1 MALSPQEAAD
11 LRKQLQEIERL
22 SRLLNKNIDTTSL
35 QDLERQAGNIRA
47 IFSALTDE
55 FEDLT
60 GSIGYAAAGFKKL
73 VQEITN
79 SNVGVR
85 ETTKAFNKLS
95 SIAEKIQSYQKGYSD
110 LTSKDLKKIKEQF
123 DIEKQR
129 LFNTQDIL
137 KDKKALLEA
146 EKQNLTIQRNAAMS
160 AARAA
165 QARNDKAGLSMA
177 ISAARSL
184 ENRIKRV
191 NSEYDKTAASINA
204 NNNLLAEQDIL
215 LQGLEQSIGRTND
228 ELKQQEKL
236 LGLSGA
242 VVGGLKK
249 SLDKLGFGGLAQQL
263 GIDEAQDKMKALS
276 RSIIENKQKENN
288 LQAEINKVNTR
299 NLSAAQIR
307 AGFGGKALKDQQKE
321 LDTLKASNAQ
331 YNGMSGKFKI
341 LQTGISSMGK
351 SLLTNL
357 KDPLSITLFLVD
369 QIFDAF
375 KSVDSA
381 TGDLAKAFNLSY
393 NQASKVRDELN
404 TIANLSMDNAVTTQ
418 GLQESMVAVGA
429 ALGSNARLNEK
440 DLVTMTKLTKQAGY
454 THDELM
460 EIQKIS
466 LINGKTLEDNTAEIL
481 GSANAYASK
490 NKLVVNEKDVLR
502 EVNKASASLKLS
514 LGGSTKALAEA
525 VVKSKQFGINLE
537 QASQI
542 SNALLQFEDSISSEL
557 EAELLLGKSLNFE
570 KARALALE
578 GKTADAAAEVL
589 RQVKSSEEFG
599 RLNVIQQEALA
610 KSVGMTKDELADSL
624 IEREALNKLSGVEGK
639 TAKERYDNLVKQYGV
654 EEARRRLGKDQ
665 LAKQFEQQS
674 LQERFNDTIE
684 KLKEIFVSLVTPLMP
699 VIDAFAEIFKIVGP
713 IAGVIGQM
721 VKYIVMAAKYLAPL
735 ILGFKTLEISTKAIK
750 LAKEGT
756 LLTTIKQNIQERLG
770 LGLKKTETTLEKG
783 SLWKRIGSAVMSAFK
798 AFAGLGPL
806 GWILAGGAAAAVTA
820 LGYKFLAGND
830 VMSKG
835 GYGKRTL
842 MAPEGAIALNDKDT
856 VIAGTNLFPDDSKS
870 ANEKPMVSSPTINF
884 QPMID
889 RLVAVENVLN
899 QILAKETNVYMD
911 STKVGTAL
919 NVGTVKI
926 Q

>member
-1 MALSPQEAAD
+1 MALSPQEAAE

-22 SRLLNKNIDTTSL
+22 SRLLNKNIDTISL
-35 QDLERQAGNIRA
+35 QDIERQAGNIRA
-47 IFSALTDE
+47 IFANLTDE

-60 GSIGYAAAGFKKL
+60 GEIGYATAGFKKL

-79 SNVGVR
+79 SNIGVK

-95 SIAEKIQSYQKGYSD
+95 SIAERIQSYQKGYSD
-110 LTSKDLKKIKEQF
+110 LTSKDLKKLKEQF
-123 DIEKQR
+123 DVEKQR

-146 EKQNLTIQRNAAMS
+146 EKQNLAIQRNAAIS

-165 QARNDKAGLSMA
+165 QARNDKAGMSMA
-177 ISAARSL
+177 ISQARNL
-184 ENRIKRV
+184 ENRIRKV
-191 NSEYDKTAASINA
+191 NSEYDKTSSSINT
-204 NNNLLAEQDIL
+204 NNALLAEQDIL

-242 VVGGLKK
+242 VVGGLQK
-249 SLDKLGFGGLAQQL
+249 SLDKLGFGGLARQL

-276 RSIIENKQKENN
+276 RLIIENKQKEKN
-288 LQAEINKVNTR
+288 LQSDINKANTR

-369 QIFDAF
+369 QIVDAF
-375 KSVDSA
+375 KSSDEA
-381 TGDLAKAFNLSY
+381 TGNLAKQFNLTY

-404 TIANLSMDNAVTTQ
+404 TMANLSMDNAVTTQ
-418 GLQESMVAVGA
+418 GLQESMIAVGA
-429 ALGSNARLNEK
+429 ALGSNARLNEA

-454 THDELM
+454 THDELIG
-460 EIQKIS
+460 IQKIS

-481 GSANAYASK
+481 GSAKAYAAQ
-490 NKLVVNEKDVLR
+490 NKLVVNEKEVLK

-514 LGGSTKALAEA
+514 LGGSTDALAEA

-542 SNALLQFEDSISSEL
+542 SNALLQFEDSITSEL

-589 RQVKSSEEFG
+589 KEVKSSEEFG
-599 RLNVIQQEALA
+599 KLNVIQQEALA
-610 KSVGMTKDELADSL
+610 NAVGMTKDELAGSL
-624 IEREALNKLSGVEGK
+624 IEREALNKLSEFEGK
-639 TAKERYDNLVKQYGV
+639 TAKERYDNAVKQYGV
-654 EEARRRLGKDQ
+654 DGARKKLGKDA
-665 LAKQFEQQS
+665 LADQFKQQS

-713 IAGVIGQM
+713 IAGVLGQI
-721 VKYIVMAAKYLAPL
+721 VKYTVQFGKYILPVIAAYKTFQAINGVILNIEKAKNIELLKGIGLRIKNTALGIKDNAVSMAGAVANIVKGAWTSLGPIPFVGAALAAVAVGAGIAYLMSQSSKAKSAGDVMSPAK
-735 ILGFKTLEISTKAIK
+735 GKTQISTK
-750 LAKEGT
+750 EG
-756 LLTTIKQNIQERLG
+756 G
-770 LGLKKTETTLEKG
+770 LFELSK
-783 SLWKRIGSAVMSAFK
+783 
-798 AFAGLGPL
+798 
-806 GWILAGGAAAAVTA
+806 
-820 LGYKFLAGND
+820 ND
-830 VMSKG
+830 
-835 GYGKRTL
+835 
-842 MAPEGAIALNDKDT
+842 D
-856 VIAGTNLFPDDSKS
+856 VIAAPGLLSNNSKS
-870 ANEKPMVSSPTINF
+870 TPSASPMINI

-889 RLVAVENVLN
+889 RLAAVENILV
-899 QILAKETNVYMD
+899 QILNKDTNVYMD
-911 STKVGTAL
+911 TTKVGTAL
-919 NVGTVKI
+919 NIGTVKI